1 MSQAGP
7 VTLEVLRDELA
18 GLREFVRVALQPG
31 AQSRPLSAL
40 QLIER
45 WAVPGE
51 TESMRLDN
59 LAKRCRQ
66 WGLRPMRGT
75 RGSAATYM
83 LNDVIA
89 AESYAAGQT
98 KRRRRAA

>member
-1 MSQAGP
+1 MIGETK
-7 VTLEVLRDELA
+7 VTLEVLHDELA

-40 QLIER
+40 QLMER

-66 WGLRPMRGT
+66 WGLRPMLGT
-75 RGSAATYM
+75 RGASATYM
-83 LNDVIA
+83 LSDVLA
-89 AESYAAGQT
+89 AESYASGKT
-98 KRRRRAA
+98 KRRRAA